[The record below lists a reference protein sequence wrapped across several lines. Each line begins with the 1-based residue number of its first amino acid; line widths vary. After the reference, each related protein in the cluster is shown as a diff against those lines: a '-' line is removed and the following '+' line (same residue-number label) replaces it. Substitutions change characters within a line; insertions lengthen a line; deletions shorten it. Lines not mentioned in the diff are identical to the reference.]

1 MGNFLGAV
9 DVILQD
15 NLLPAICG
23 RVCPQEKFCE
33 SQCVLGKR
41 GLPVAIGS
49 LERFS
54 ADSTSE
60 KRAERPQ
67 AELPPAT
74 GKKVA
79 LIGSGPSSLACAGDL
94 VRFGHE
100 VVVYEALH
108 AFGGVLVYGI
118 PEFRPAQKHRC
129 I

>member
-1 MGNFLGAV
+1 M
-9 DVILQD
+9 
-15 NLLPAICG
+15 
-23 RVCPQEKFCE
+23 
-33 SQCVLGKR
+33 LGKR
-41 GLPVAIGS
+41 GQPVAIGS

-60 KRAERPQ
+60 KRAEMPK

-94 VRFGHE
+94 ARFGYE

-108 AFGGVLVYGI
+108 AFGGVLVYWYS
-118 PEFRPAQKHRC
+118 
-129 I
+129 